1 MLEWLK
7 PILGDAYTDEI
18 DSKIA
23 AEIGKGFVSRSDFN
37 EVSTAKKKLEADI
50 KERDKQLEDLSIAQ
64 GATDELKAEIAR
76 LQAENKQAQEQ
87 HEAEL
92 TQIRVDN
99 AVEAALTAAGAK
111 NVTAAK
117 ALLAEFL
124 KDAQMAEDGT
134 VKGLSEVIENLSKT
148 EGTSFMFEP
157 AGTPTPGFKGMT
169 PGNPGGNPP
178 HAGADAYEQRLA
190 EARKNG
196 NTAAAVAIKRE
207 AADNGVFLM

>member
-7 PILGDAYTDEI
+7 PILGEAYTEEL

-23 AEIGKGFVSRSDFN
+23 AEIGKAFVARADFN
-37 EVSTAKKKLEADI
+37 ELSTTKKKLEADV
-50 KERDKQLEDLSIAQ
+50 KARDKQLEDLSKAQ
-64 GATDELKAEIAR
+64 GATDELKAEISK
-76 LQAENKQAQEQ
+76 LQAENKQAKEQ

-92 TQIRVDN
+92 ARIRMDN

-117 ALLAEFL
+117 ALLADFL
-124 KDAQMAEDGT
+124 KDAKTADDGT
-134 VKGLSEVIENLSKT
+134 VKGLTAEIEALAKAD
-148 EGTSFMFEP
+148 GTAFMFEVT
-157 AGTPTPGFKGMT
+157 GTQQPGFKGMT
-169 PGNPGGNPP
+169 PGVPGGNTPP
-178 HAGADAYEQRLA
+178 AGADTYEARLA

-207 AADNGVFLM
+207 AADNGVYLL